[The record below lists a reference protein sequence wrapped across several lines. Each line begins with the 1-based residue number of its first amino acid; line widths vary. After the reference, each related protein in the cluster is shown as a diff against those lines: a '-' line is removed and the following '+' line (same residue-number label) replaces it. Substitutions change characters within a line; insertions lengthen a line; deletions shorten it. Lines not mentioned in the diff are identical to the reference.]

1 MFLAS
6 ASTKRPIAMSC
17 LIIALVILGF
27 NSYRKLSIENLPSV
41 DVPYITITT
50 TWLGASPEDMEKDVA
65 KYIEDA
71 VSGVEGLKHV
81 NSLCME
87 NVCSVMIEFDL
98 SVDVDVASQNV
109 REKIDGVLS
118 NLPAA
123 ADRPVIEKLDINA
136 TGVATMFLKGTY
148 TRDDLYEFADNNL
161 SDRFATVNGVAEV
174 QLTGGNEREVWVE
187 LDRNKLAAAGLTS
200 SQVVSAIQSGIL
212 TMPGGRIREH
222 GSEYSLRFD
231 AEYNSI
237 EEIASME
244 VVAKDGS
251 RRYLSDLGSVRKA
264 TEEVRQRATLNGE
277 PGVIIKVVK
286 KSDGNTVQ
294 VVNDLKKRFEELK
307 QTLPQ
312 GMELVW
318 VFDDGEIVQSTVDST
333 IDDIVSAVILCAVIL
348 FVFLINVRTTLI
360 VSITMPVTMII
371 SLFFIYACGLSLNVS
386 TMLAI
391 GLSTG
396 ILVSNSIVV
405 LENVV
410 KRFDT
415 IEDKWEAAYKGT
427 SEVAVAV
434 LASAGTNVVVMLP
447 IAMMSSIVGRFFTP
461 FAIATLIVN
470 AASIFISFTLTPIL
484 CALFMKKRTEMKGRL
499 GRLSVVWEEKFTAL
513 GNKTSKLLASICRS
527 TIISFLVLGAT
538 VALFFLTMKYGTHG
552 LGFTMIE
559 NDDWGR
565 IFVRL
570 ECPSYYD
577 LERTTV
583 KAEEAISRIK
593 DLPDLNYTVMTVGK
607 ADAMGGQANEGVYL
621 AQIELIFKSVYER
634 DWKITDVIVEV
645 RKRLAEITD
654 VVATVSIPAT
664 TGGTQNTLDLNIS
677 GPELEQLSLRAQKLQ
692 QLGMHNPGV
701 GQIDTTAR
709 DDKPELLVT
718 PKRAVL
724 NDIGFT
730 AQGLG
735 ILLRGNVDGIE
746 AASYKAGEKTIDIR
760 VKLAEEEGAS
770 QVDAFA
776 IPGYTGYPVPL
787 STVAQ
792 VDRSSAKILIYR
804 VDKERTVKVVGA
816 ETPGYA
822 SGTVIKELQNTAEEN
837 GLVGTDGYY
846 IRPSGQAEMIDESVA
861 DFGEAILLAILM
873 TYLTLSAILESFVRP
888 FIVLLTIPMSLIGVI
903 LALQISGMNISIFV
917 LLGIVLLIGVVVN
930 AAVLIV
936 DRMGQLIA
944 QGMDKRTA
952 MLQAVEDT
960 FRSVVMVV
968 AASGLGMVPIAM
980 ASGIGAVNRIG
991 IGAASVG
998 GIIVAGILTIIV
1010 LPVLY
1015 VRCTKKQTK

>member
-27 NSYRKLSIENLPSV
+27 NSYRKLSLENLPSV
-41 DVPYITITT
+41 DVPYVTITT

-81 NSLCME
+81 SSLCME

-109 REKIDGVLS
+109 REKLDGILAD
-118 NLPAA
+118 LPAA

-136 TGVATMFLKGTY
+136 TAVATMFLQGTY
-148 TRDDLYEFADNNL
+148 TRDDLYEYADNNL
-161 SDRFATVNGVAEV
+161 SDRFATVSGVAEV

-200 SQVVSAIQSGIL
+200 AQVVGAIQSGIL
-212 TMPGGRIREH
+212 TMPSGRIRES
-222 GSEYSLRFD
+222 GSEFSLRFD

-244 VVAKDGS
+244 IVAKDGS
-251 RRYLSDLGSVRKA
+251 RRYLSDLGTVRKA
-264 TEEVRQRATLNGE
+264 TEEVRQRATLNGK

-307 QTLPQ
+307 STLPQ

-333 IDDIVSAVILCAVIL
+333 LDDIVSSVILCAIIL

-371 SLFFIYACGLSLNVS
+371 SLFFIYACGLSLNIS

-410 KRFDT
+410 KRFDS
-415 IEDKWEAAYKGT
+415 IENKWEAAYKGT

-484 CALFMKKRTEMKGRL
+484 CALFMKKRTEMNGRL
-499 GRLSVVWEEKFTAL
+499 AKLSVTWEEKFTQL
-513 GNKTSKLLASICRS
+513 GNRTSKFIATICRS
-527 TIISFLVLGAT
+527 TIIATLVLVGTLA
-538 VALFFLTMKYGTHG
+538 VLLLTMKYGTKG

-577 LERTTV
+577 LEKTTT
-583 KAEEAISRIK
+583 KAQEAIERIK
-593 DLPDLNYTVMTVGK
+593 DLPDLDYTIMTVGK

-621 AQIELIFKSVYER
+621 AQLELIFKSVYER
-634 DWKITDVIVEV
+634 EWKINDVIVDV
-645 RKRLAEITD
+645 RKRLSTVTD
-654 VVATVSIPAT
+654 VISTVSIPST

-709 DDKPELLVT
+709 DDKPELLIT

-735 ILLRGNVDGIE
+735 TMLRGNVDGIE

-760 VKLAEEEGAS
+760 VKLAEQPGAA

-776 IPGYTGYPVPL
+776 IPGYPGYPVPL
-787 STVAQ
+787 STLAKVERTA
-792 VDRSSAKILIYR
+792 SKILIYR

-822 SGTVIKELQNTAEEN
+822 SGTVIKELQAAAEEN
-837 GLVGTDGYY
+837 KLVGSDGYY

-861 DFGEAILLAILM
+861 DFAEAILLAILM
-873 TYLTLSAILESFVRP
+873 TYLTLSAILESFIRP

-903 LALQISGMNISIFV
+903 IALQVSGMNISIFV

-944 QGMDKRTA
+944 EGKDNREA

-980 ASGIGAVNRIG
+980 ASGIGAANRIG

-998 GIIVAGILTIIV
+998 GIISAGILTVIV
-1010 LPVLY
+1010 LPVFY
-1015 VRCTKKQTK
+1015 IVFAKKKKA

>member
-27 NSYRKLSIENLPSV
+27 NSYRKLSLENLPSV
-41 DVPYITITT
+41 DVPYVTITT

-81 NSLCME
+81 SSLCME

-109 REKIDGVLS
+109 REKLDGILAD
-118 NLPAA
+118 LPAA

-136 TGVATMFLKGTY
+136 TAVATMFLQGTY
-148 TRDDLYEFADNNL
+148 TRDDLYEYADNNL
-161 SDRFATVNGVAEV
+161 SDRFATVSGVAEV

-200 SQVVSAIQSGIL
+200 AQVVGAIQSGIL
-212 TMPGGRIREH
+212 TMPSGRIRES
-222 GSEYSLRFD
+222 GSEFSLRFD

-244 VVAKDGS
+244 IVAKDGS
-251 RRYLSDLGSVRKA
+251 RRYLSDLGTVRKA
-264 TEEVRQRATLNGE
+264 TEEVRQRATLNGK

-307 QTLPQ
+307 NTLPQ

-333 IDDIVSAVILCAVIL
+333 LDDIVSSVILCAIIL

-371 SLFFIYACGLSLNVS
+371 SLFFIYACGLSLNIS

-410 KRFDT
+410 KRFDS
-415 IEDKWEAAYKGT
+415 IENKWEAAYKGT

-484 CALFMKKRTEMKGRL
+484 CALFMKKRTEMNGRL
-499 GRLSVVWEEKFTAL
+499 AKLSITWEEKFTQL
-513 GNKTSKLLASICRS
+513 GNRTSKFIATICRS
-527 TIISFLVLGAT
+527 TIIATLVLVGTLA
-538 VALFFLTMKYGTHG
+538 VLLLTMKYGTKG

-577 LERTTV
+577 LEKTTT
-583 KAEEAISRIK
+583 KAQEAIERIK
-593 DLPDLNYTVMTVGK
+593 DLPDLDYTIMTVGK

-621 AQIELIFKSVYER
+621 AQLELIFKSVYER
-634 DWKITDVIVEV
+634 EWEINDVIVDV
-645 RKRLAEITD
+645 RKRLSTVTD
-654 VVATVSIPAT
+654 VISTVSIPST

-709 DDKPELLVT
+709 DDKPELLIT

-735 ILLRGNVDGIE
+735 TMLRGNVDGIE

-760 VKLAEEEGAS
+760 VKLAEQSGAA

-776 IPGYTGYPVPL
+776 IPGYPGYPVPL
-787 STVAQ
+787 STLAKVERTA
-792 VDRSSAKILIYR
+792 SKILIYR

-822 SGTVIKELQNTAEEN
+822 SGTVIKELQAAAEEN
-837 GLVGTDGYY
+837 KLVGSDGYY

-861 DFGEAILLAILM
+861 DFAEAILLAILM
-873 TYLTLSAILESFVRP
+873 TYLTLSAILESFIRP

-903 LALQISGMNISIFV
+903 IALQVSGMNISIFV

-936 DRMGQLIA
+936 DRMGQLIVE
-944 QGMDKRTA
+944 GLGKREA
-952 MLQAVEDT
+952 MLKAVEDT

-980 ASGIGAVNRIG
+980 ASGIGAANRIG

-998 GIIVAGILTIIV
+998 GIISAGILTVIV
-1010 LPVLY
+1010 LPVFY
-1015 VRCTKKQTK
+1015 IVFAKKKKA

>member
-27 NSYRKLSIENLPSV
+27 NSFRKLSLENLPSV
-41 DVPYITITT
+41 DVPYVTITT

-98 SVDVDVASQNV
+98 AVDVDVASQNV
-109 REKIDGVLS
+109 REKIDGILS
-118 NLPAA
+118 ELPAA

-136 TGVATMFLKGTY
+136 TAVATMFLKGTY
-148 TRDDLYEFADNNL
+148 TRDDLYEYADNNL

-187 LDRNKLAAAGLTS
+187 LDRDKLAAAGLTS
-200 SQVVSAIQSGIL
+200 SQVVGAIQSGIL
-212 TMPGGRIREH
+212 TMPSGRIREH

-237 EEIASME
+237 EAIASME
-244 VVAKDGS
+244 IVAKDGS
-251 RRYLSDLGSVRKA
+251 RRYLSDLGTVRRA
-264 TEEVRQRATLNGE
+264 TEEIRQRATLNGE
-277 PGVIIKVVK
+277 PGVVIKVVK

-294 VVNDLKKRFEELK
+294 VVNDLKTRFAELQ

-333 IDDIVSAVILCAVIL
+333 LSDILSAVVLCAIIL
-348 FVFLINVRTTLI
+348 FAFLINVRTTLI
-360 VSITMPVTMII
+360 VAITMPVTMII
-371 SLFFIYACGLSLNVS
+371 SLFFIYSCGLSLNTS

-410 KRFDT
+410 KRFDS
-415 IEDKWEAAYKGT
+415 IENKWEAAYKGT

-434 LASAGTNVVVMLP
+434 MASAGTNVVVMLP

-461 FAIATLIVN
+461 FAITTLIVN
-470 AASIFISFTLTPIL
+470 GASIFISFTLTPIL
-484 CALFMKKRTEMKGRL
+484 CALFMKKRTEMTGRL
-499 GRLSVVWEEKFTAL
+499 GRFSVSWEEMFNRL
-513 GNKTSKLLASICRS
+513 GKRTSNFLATICRS
-527 TIISFLVLGAT
+527 TVISTIILVGTLA
-538 VALFFLTMKYGTHG
+538 VFFLTMKFGTQG
-552 LGFTMIE
+552 LGFTMME

-565 IFVRL
+565 IFVRI

-577 LERTTV
+577 LERTTA
-583 KAEEAISRIK
+583 KAEEAIARIK
-593 DLPDLNYTVMTVGK
+593 DLPDLDYVLLSVGK
-607 ADAMGGQANEGVYL
+607 ADALGGQANEGVYL
-621 AQIELIFKSVYER
+621 AQLELIFKSVYER
-634 DWKITDVIVEV
+634 DWAITDVIIDV
-645 RKRLAEITD
+645 RKRLSTVTD
-654 VVATVSIPAT
+654 VISTVSIPAT

-677 GPELEQLSLRAQKLQ
+677 GPELEQLSQRAQKLQ
-692 QLGMHNPGV
+692 QLGMQNPGV

-709 DDKPELLVT
+709 DDKPELLIT

-735 ILLRGNVDGIE
+735 TMLRGNVDGIE

-760 VKLAEEEGAS
+760 VKYKEEEGAD
-770 QVDAFA
+770 QVEAFA
-776 IPGYTGYPVPL
+776 IPGYTGFPVPL
-787 STVAQ
+787 STIAEVERTA
-792 VDRSSAKILIYR
+792 AKILIYR

-822 SGTVIKELQNTAEEN
+822 SGTVLNELQASALEN

-873 TYLTLSAILESFVRP
+873 TYLTLAAILESFVRP
-888 FIVLLTIPMSLIGVI
+888 FIVLLTVPMSLIGVI
-903 LALQISGMNISIFV
+903 LALQMSGMNISIFV

-936 DRMGQLIA
+936 DRMGQLIT
-944 QGMDKRTA
+944 QGMCKREA

-998 GIIVAGILTIIV
+998 GIIVAGILTVIV
-1010 LPVLY
+1010 IPILY
-1015 VRCTKKQTK
+1015 VRCTKKKS

>member
-27 NSYRKLSIENLPSV
+27 NSYRKLSLENLPSV
-41 DVPYITITT
+41 DVPYVTITT

-81 NSLCME
+81 SSLCME

-109 REKIDGVLS
+109 REKLDGILAD
-118 NLPAA
+118 LPAA

-136 TGVATMFLKGTY
+136 TAVATMFLQGTY
-148 TRDDLYEFADNNL
+148 TRDDLYEYADNNL
-161 SDRFATVNGVAEV
+161 SDRFATVSGVAEV
-174 QLTGGNEREVWVE
+174 LLTGGNEREVWVE

-200 SQVVSAIQSGIL
+200 AQVVGAIQSGIL
-212 TMPGGRIREH
+212 TMPSGRIRES
-222 GSEYSLRFD
+222 GSEFSLRFD

-244 VVAKDGS
+244 IVAKDGS
-251 RRYLSDLGSVRKA
+251 RRYLSDLGTVRKA
-264 TEEVRQRATLNGE
+264 TEEVRQRATLNGK

-307 QTLPQ
+307 STLPQ

-333 IDDIVSAVILCAVIL
+333 LDDIVSSVILCAIIL

-371 SLFFIYACGLSLNVS
+371 SLFFIYACGLSLNIS

-410 KRFDT
+410 KRFDS
-415 IEDKWEAAYKGT
+415 IENKWEAAYKGT

-484 CALFMKKRTEMKGRL
+484 CALFMKKRTEMNGRL
-499 GRLSVVWEEKFTAL
+499 AKLSVTWEEKFTQL
-513 GNKTSKLLASICRS
+513 GNRTSKFIATICRS
-527 TIISFLVLGAT
+527 TIIATLVLVGTLA
-538 VALFFLTMKYGTHG
+538 VLLLTMKYGTKG

-577 LERTTV
+577 LEKTTT
-583 KAEEAISRIK
+583 KAQEAIERIK
-593 DLPDLNYTVMTVGK
+593 DLPDLDYTIMTVGK

-621 AQIELIFKSVYER
+621 AQLELIFKSVYER
-634 DWKITDVIVEV
+634 EWEINDVIVDV
-645 RKRLAEITD
+645 RKRLSTVTD
-654 VVATVSIPAT
+654 VISTVSIPST

-709 DDKPELLVT
+709 DDKPELLIT

-735 ILLRGNVDGIE
+735 TMLRGNVDGIE

-760 VKLAEEEGAS
+760 VKLAEQPGAA

-776 IPGYTGYPVPL
+776 IPGYPGYPVPL
-787 STVAQ
+787 STLAKVERTA
-792 VDRSSAKILIYR
+792 SKILIYR

-822 SGTVIKELQNTAEEN
+822 SGTVIKELQAAAEEN
-837 GLVGTDGYY
+837 KLVGSDGYY

-861 DFGEAILLAILM
+861 DFAEAILLAILM
-873 TYLTLSAILESFVRP
+873 TYLTLSAILESFIRP

-903 LALQISGMNISIFV
+903 IALQVSGMNISIFV

-936 DRMGQLIA
+936 DRMGQLITE
-944 QGMDKRTA
+944 GKDNREA

-980 ASGIGAVNRIG
+980 ASGIGAANRIG

-998 GIIVAGILTIIV
+998 GIISAGILTVIV
-1010 LPVLY
+1010 LPVFY
-1015 VRCTKKQTK
+1015 IVFAKKKKA

>member
-118 NLPAA
+118 DLPAA

-294 VVNDLKKRFEELK
+294 VVDDLKKRFEELQ

-415 IEDKWEAAYKGT
+415 IENKWEAAYKGT

-538 VALFFLTMKYGTHG
+538 VALFFLTMKYGTQG

-583 KAEEAISRIK
+583 KAEEAISRVK

-607 ADAMGGQANEGVYL
+607 ADALGGQANEGVYL

-735 ILLRGNVDGIE
+735 VLLRGNVDGIE

-760 VKLAEEEGAS
+760 VKLAEEEGAN